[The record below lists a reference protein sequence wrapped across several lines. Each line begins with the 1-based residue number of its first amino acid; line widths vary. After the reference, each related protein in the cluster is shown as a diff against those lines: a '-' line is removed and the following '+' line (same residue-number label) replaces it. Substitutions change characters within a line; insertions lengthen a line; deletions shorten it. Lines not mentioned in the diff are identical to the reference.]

1 MTAHSLRLLL
11 STLIDYA
18 GLFPPAALDFKP
30 AIAAYKTYC
39 ADAHRWMLGR
49 FVLPLSQLSQL
60 EDQLDR
66 QYSAAF
72 WPLSVVLDP
81 STQALEALT
90 YWQGKQDRFT
100 IAALEFKPCS
110 AAAIAAL
117 LPQLPPHV
125 SVFFEVPIDPT
136 LPDYLP
142 DYLAVLKGTRAAA
155 KVRIGG
161 PTQADF
167 PSVEALAHFIGACAR
182 AEIPF
187 KATAGLHH
195 PLRSCQALPNGRW
208 VNMHGF
214 LNVAL
219 AATFA
224 YGYQVSSTE
233 IASILQIDTPSALD
247 FSDYGITCQIPLNS
261 KFSEIINMAGQ
272 VTLDVLSHVRS
283 RYFQGI
289 GACSFQN
296 PLAELDRL
304 GFLDSTFTKSAV
316 PYALST

>member
-11 STLIDYA
+11 STLMDYA
-18 GLFPPAALDFKP
+18 GLFPPAALDLKS
-30 AIAAYKTYC
+30 AITAYKNYC

-49 FVLPLSQLSQL
+49 FVLPLSQLPQL
-60 EDQLDR
+60 EHQLDR

-81 STQALEALT
+81 SPQSLEALA
-90 YWQGKQDRFT
+90 YWQGKQDCFT

-110 AAAIAAL
+110 VDEIAAL
-117 LPQLPPHV
+117 LPHLPAHPDL
-125 SVFFEVPIDPT
+125 FFEVPLDHT
-136 LPDYLP
+136 LP
-142 DYLAVLKGTRAAA
+142 DYLAVLQGTRAAA
-155 KVRIGG
+155 KVRTGG
-161 PTQADF
+161 VTQSAF
-167 PSVEALAHFIGACAR
+167 PSVEALAQFIRACADV
-182 AEIPF
+182 EIPF

-195 PLRSCQALPNGRW
+195 PLRSWQTLPSGRL
-208 VNMHGF
+208 VKMHGF

-224 YGYQVSSTE
+224 YGYGVTAAE
-233 IASILQIDTPSALD
+233 IASILQIDTPSALA
-247 FSDYGITCQIPLNS
+247 FSDHNVTCQIPFRSNL
-261 KFSEIINMAGQ
+261 SEIVNVAGQ

-289 GACSFQN
+289 GSCSFQT

-304 GFLDSTFTKSAV
+304 GLLANTVIMPSM